1 MRSTAILAL
10 VALALPLA
18 LGPLGCAVEPSD
30 ALRGGAGGATAGGD
44 EATAGGEAGDDAP
57 MVAADDG
64 VAPTDPS
71 GAAFT
76 DPAGAGVEGFAPGA
90 GTTEV
95 RSTANV
101 NLRAGASTSNS
112 ILAVVPS
119 GTVVKLLSTTLN
131 NGFLR
136 VEYRGTAGWS
146 HSNYYAPMAPSAGAP
161 SGGSGG
167 TSGGSVTGG
176 ASPANAMA
184 RARASVGFSYWWGG
198 GAWLGSG
205 PTSSTRGSCSGSCPS
220 CSHSGR
226 YGADCSGMV
235 AKAWQY
241 GDPDLADNSHPY
253 STYDFV
259 RGSSRWSSVSRGA
272 LRGGDA
278 MAYNSNGAGHIVLYE
293 RGDGWGSPT
302 VFECRG
308 CAYGCVYNT
317 RSFTSAY
324 SGVRRAGF

>member
-1 MRSTAILAL
+1 MRTTAILAL
-10 VALALPLA
+10 AALALPLA
-18 LGPLGCAVEPSD
+18 LGPLGCAVESSD
-30 ALRGGAGGATAGGD
+30 SLRGGAGGGASVNS
-44 EATAGGEAGDDAP
+44 GGEAGDDEP
-57 MVAADDG
+57 MVAAADD

-71 GAAFT
+71 GAAFA
-76 DPAGAGVEGFAPGA
+76 DPAGSGVEGFAPGA
-90 GTTEV
+90 GTTQV

-101 NLRAGASTSNS
+101 NLRTGASTSNT
-112 ILAVVPS
+112 ILAVVPN

-136 VEYRGTAGWS
+136 VEYRGIEGWS
-146 HSNYYAPMAPSAGAP
+146 HSNYYQPVASAPSG
-161 SGGSGG
+161 GGSGG
-167 TSGGSVTGG
+167 TSGGSPTGG
-176 ASPANAMA
+176 PSPSNAVA

-198 GAWLGSG
+198 GAWVASG

-235 AKAWQY
+235 GKAWQY
-241 GDPDLADNSHPY
+241 GDADLGDNSHPY
-253 STYDFV
+253 STFDFA
-259 RGSSRWSSVSRGA
+259 RSSSRWSSVSRGA

-278 MAYNSNGAGHIVLYE
+278 MVYNSGGAGHIVLYE

-308 CAYGCVYNT
+308 CSYGCVYNT
-317 RSFTSAY
+317 RNISSAY